1 MDERDWYD
9 DDPYVERPYVIIER
23 RDAGAG
29 IGTFIVGL
37 ALGAGV
43 ALLLAPQSG
52 EETRRAVA
60 RRARRA
66 QEAAQDFV
74 EDVSGTVA
82 DKFNQVRTSVEERI
96 DATFEAVDAKKRQ
109 VSNAVEAGRAA
120 ARQTR
125 GELKDRIA
133 ERKAAYKDS

>member
-9 DDPYVERPYVIIER
+9 DDPYVERPYVIVER
-23 RDAGAG
+23 GGAGAG
-29 IGTFIVGL
+29 IGPLLLGL

-43 ALLLAPQSG
+43 ALLFAPQSG

-66 QEAAQDFV
+66 QDAAQDFV
-74 EDVSGTVA
+74 GDVSGTVA
-82 DKFNQVRTSVEERI
+82 DKFKQVRTSVEERI

-125 GELKDRIA
+125 GELEHRIA